1 MKTVLGDLQIVVDR
15 HSDVLRNNALPFR
28 ILIALRSLGLLLSVI
43 SVAYNFLSLEPFQLF
58 SIEVWRLLTC
68 HFVGQNVLLFAWTIW
83 SLHFGT
89 NLVRQ
94 SNTNESLLKIYAITQ
109 VLTVLLIC
117 AVAYGLYA
125 FASKTTLLY
134 EYRVVDMVPLNCA
147 VLVLIKQFLPDSI
160 LLDTPLGR
168 VKYTHMPFL
177 AVTFLSIFSV
187 VGVTAPVVV
196 LQSVL
201 AIQISWTYLRFFNP
215 HESDSI
221 YGDGSEHFVWASL
234 FPRILHPF
242 CAILGRICFRSLV
255 KLGVCK
261 RTVRHVDLDSL
272 QTVGISL
279 RGLDSAARDAE
290 RRRQKALR
298 DLNERMSKTKKLDT
312 ISWDEDAEDE
322 KNEAAGQSAV
332 HKSVDELPKE
342 VVVDGAQPST
352 TTQPSESVESRK

>member
-28 ILIALRSLGLLLSVI
+28 ILIALRSLAYPNLIILQIPFSGLLLSVI

-134 EYRVVDMVPLNCA
+134 EYRVVDM
-147 VLVLIKQFLPDSI
+147 FLPDSI

-242 CAILGRICFRSLV
+242 CTILGRICFRSLV

-261 RTVRHVDLDSL
+261 RTVS
-272 QTVGISL
+272 
-279 RGLDSAARDAE
+279 
-290 RRRQKALR
+290 
-298 DLNERMSKTKKLDT
+298 
-312 ISWDEDAEDE
+312 
-322 KNEAAGQSAV
+322 
-332 HKSVDELPKE
+332 
-342 VVVDGAQPST
+342 
-352 TTQPSESVESRK
+352 

>member
-1 MKTVLGDLQIVVDR
+1 
-15 HSDVLRNNALPFR
+15 
-28 ILIALRSLGLLLSVI
+28 
-43 SVAYNFLSLEPFQLF
+43 
-58 SIEVWRLLTC
+58 
-68 HFVGQNVLLFAWTIW
+68 
-83 SLHFGT
+83 
-89 NLVRQ
+89 
-94 SNTNESLLKIYAITQ
+94 
-109 VLTVLLIC
+109 
-117 AVAYGLYA
+117 
-125 FASKTTLLY
+125 
-134 EYRVVDMVPLNCA
+134 
-147 VLVLIKQFLPDSI
+147 
-160 LLDTPLGR
+160 
-168 VKYTHMPFL
+168 MPFL

-201 AIQISWTYLRFFNP
+201 ATQISWTYLRFFNP

-242 CAILGRICFRSLV
+242 CTILGRICFRSLV
-255 KLGVCK
+255 K
-261 RTVRHVDLDSL
+261 
-272 QTVGISL
+272 
-279 RGLDSAARDAE
+279 
-290 RRRQKALR
+290 QKALR

-342 VVVDGAQPST
+342 VIVDGAQPST

>member
-1 MKTVLGDLQIVVDR
+1 MKKKLAYANLIILQI
-15 HSDVLRNNALPFR
+15 PF
-28 ILIALRSLGLLLSVI
+28 SGLLLSVI

-134 EYRVVDMVPLNCA
+134 EYRVVDMCQDGHF
-147 VLVLIKQFLPDSI
+147 QFLPDSI

-187 VGVTAPVVV
+187 VGVTAP
-196 LQSVL
+196 
-201 AIQISWTYLRFFNP
+201 
-215 HESDSI
+215 
-221 YGDGSEHFVWASL
+221 
-234 FPRILHPF
+234 
-242 CAILGRICFRSLV
+242 
-255 KLGVCK
+255 
-261 RTVRHVDLDSL
+261 
-272 QTVGISL
+272 
-279 RGLDSAARDAE
+279 
-290 RRRQKALR
+290 
-298 DLNERMSKTKKLDT
+298 
-312 ISWDEDAEDE
+312 
-322 KNEAAGQSAV
+322 
-332 HKSVDELPKE
+332 
-342 VVVDGAQPST
+342 
-352 TTQPSESVESRK
+352 